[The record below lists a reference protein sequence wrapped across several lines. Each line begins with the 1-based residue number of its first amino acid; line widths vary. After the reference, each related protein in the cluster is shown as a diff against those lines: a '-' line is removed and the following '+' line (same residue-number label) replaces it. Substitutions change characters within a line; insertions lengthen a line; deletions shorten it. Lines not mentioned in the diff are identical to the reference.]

1 MVKITYSDDINRTCG
16 AGGEIV
22 KSASELGKQASTI
35 FKCEYG
41 ALKPPKG
48 MTGIH
53 LVALGDYEHY
63 GVNRNGD
70 AFKKEACQKYYNTF
84 VKNGHVF
91 EHHRN
96 KDPKKAIGQIKAA
109 AYNEPMGRIEL
120 YIWADN
126 EKAHDHLER
135 LEKTGETCFSM
146 ACKIPYD
153 VCMICGARRK
163 APGDENECDHVKYE
177 LGKMAED
184 GKIVGTFNPD
194 PTWFDISFVGR
205 PADRIAWSLKTASCS
220 PIDSAKEAEYEGVVV
235 PDDLA
240 IESPSASRK
249 LGYMRKLADMH
260 REYRE
265 ILGRNPSFRTPRD
278 LYMLE
283 LSKLASCRLDDAT
296 LDSLR
301 SIDPSDAFSAMG
313 DAGIVLD
320 PRSFFKYALGPDYGK
335 AEEATKAAEFAVEG
349 VIDRAVESG
358 SCSGLCNSTEFDA
371 RDRYDIFR
379 RDAPYSMMSKLA
391 EAGFLD
397 EYSIREKAVCSGD
410 SPLLSVRRDNHIDG
424 NTMKMLNS
432 EVSVKLAEE
441 YVKYKLSAIDAVM
454 NGRPVSAGADGL
466 FSRNEDNVAAVSA
479 AQDTAIGVI

>member
-16 AGGEIV
+16 VGGEIV

-177 LGKMAED
+177 LGKVAED

-205 PADRIAWSLKTASCS
+205 PADRIAWSLKTASS
-220 PIDSAKEAEYEGVVV
+220 VPIDSAKEAEYEGVVL
-235 PDDLA
+235 PDCLA

-249 LGYMRKLADMH
+249 LGYLRKLAEMH
-260 REYRE
+260 GEYRR
-265 ILGRNPSFRTPRD
+265 ILSGKSSSRNPHD
-278 LYMLE
+278 LYMAE
-283 LSKLASCRLDDAT
+283 LYKIASCSPDDDT
-296 LDSLR
+296 LAALR
-301 SIDPSDAFSAMG
+301 SLEPSDAVLTMG
-313 DAGIVLD
+313 DAGVILG
-320 PRSFFKYALGPDYGK
+320 PESFFKYAFGPEYKDIEK
-335 AEEATKAAEFAVEG
+335 QSKLACLAVEG
-349 VIDRAVESG
+349 VIDRAVDSG
-358 SCSGLCNSTEFDA
+358 SCSDLCNSSLFDA
-371 RDRYDIFR
+371 SDRHDIFR
-379 RDAPYSMMSKLA
+379 KVPGRELLDKLA

-397 EYSIREKAVCSGD
+397 PWNMKEKAAEYYCRTKTAEAS
-410 SPLLSVRRDNHIDG
+410 DNHIDREKEA
-424 NTMKMLNS
+424 MINS
-432 EVSVKLAEE
+432 EVSIKLAEM

-466 FSRNEDNVAAVSA
+466 FARDEDNVAAVSA
-479 AQDTAIGVI
+479 AQDKQ